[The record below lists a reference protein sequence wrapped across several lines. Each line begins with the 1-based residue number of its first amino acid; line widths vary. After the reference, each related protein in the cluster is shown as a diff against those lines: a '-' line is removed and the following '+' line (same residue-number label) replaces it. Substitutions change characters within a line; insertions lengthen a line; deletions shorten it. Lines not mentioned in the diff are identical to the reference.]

1 MTFVSCFLMGG
12 LGNQLFQIFTTFAYC
27 LRFDKKMVLPY
38 SKILTV
44 GINRN
49 TYWESFLYNLKFHTT
64 INNMYGLENQDLFN
78 FRQYREKN
86 HNYSKIPEINNS
98 NFLLYGYFQSYKYF
112 EDKFDEIISII
123 KLEEQKKEI
132 IKTYPEYY
140 SNHNTYISMHFRLGD
155 YKLKQQYHN
164 IISYDYYYNALSHI
178 FCFVDTKIPVV
189 ILYFCEE
196 EDNYIINPIIEQLK
210 EKFPFFIFLKVDDN
224 IEDWKQMLIMS
235 NCHHNIIA
243 NSSFSWW
250 GAYFNNNKDKVVCYP
265 SQWFGPLMNNN
276 VDDMF
281 PDNWVKIG

>member
-1 MTFVSCFLMGG
+1 M
-12 LGNQLFQIFTTFAYC
+12 
-27 LRFDKKMVLPY
+27 
-38 SKILTV
+38 
-44 GINRN
+44 
-49 TYWESFLYNLKFHTT
+49 
-64 INNMYGLENQDLFN
+64 
-78 FRQYREKN
+78 
-86 HNYSKIPEINNS
+86 
-98 NFLLYGYFQSYKYF
+98 
-112 EDKFDEIISII
+112 
-123 KLEEQKKEI
+123 
-132 IKTYPEYY
+132 
-140 SNHNTYISMHFRLGD
+140 
-155 YKLKQQYHN
+155 
-164 IISYDYYYNALSHI
+164 SHI

-281 PDNWVKIG
+281 PDNWVKIV